1 MGADLGFETLDEIRA
16 EMASLLMPRSVG
28 ERPNVWAGA
37 GAPQWIDDL
46 TLFTYPM
53 LVDEGRLS
61 DRADELK
68 AALEEPAF
76 AEMHPADAENRGLA
90 DGVTVRLSAEGRGDV
105 LVPLRVTDHV
115 AAGSVFLPFNQPGVA
130 ANTLLS
136 GRSTAAVTVE
146 AVTAAG
152 PAEVATGAVAEA
164 AEATA

>member
-1 MGADLGFETLDEIRA
+1 
-16 EMASLLMPRSVG
+16 MASLLMPRSVG

-53 LVDEGRLS
+53 LIDEGRLS

-68 AALEEPAF
+68 ATLEEPAF
-76 AEMHPADAENRGLA
+76 AEMHPVDAEKKGLVGGA
-90 DGVTVRLSAEGRGDV
+90 SVRLRTERGDV
-105 LVPLRVTDHV
+105 LVPLRVTEHV

-136 GRSTAAVTVE
+136 GRSTAAVTIE
-146 AVTAAG
+146 AVQAPGAVPAG
-152 PAEVATGAVAEA
+152 PVSAGAVPADAA